1 MKAMKPFELKQALE
15 QGYAYT
21 RDKKKIVD
29 LKLSD
34 YYITYRLTGR
44 IEDNPECVK
53 SWNTS
58 GYCNNYA
65 QIHALDLCY
74 LEIETDIIIIVNDTI
89 IDRVVDIEKLFL
101 LMNLNTDYYITGN
114 VFSIIIKNK

>member
-1 MKAMKPFELKQALE
+1 MKPFELKQALQ

-21 RDKKKIVD
+21 RDKRKIVD

-34 YYITYRLTGR
+34 LDVTYRLTGR

-53 SWNTS
+53 SWTVNGRTNTS
-58 GYCNNYA
+58 PSKSDF
-65 QIHALDLCY
+65 DLCY
-74 LEIETDIIIIVNDTI
+74 LEIATNIIIIVNDTI

-101 LMNLNTDYYITGN
+101 LMNLNTDYLIQGN